1 MPIAHL
7 ASASERADQFTLQS
21 FLNCYLRE
29 YAKPKNLLTFTQNP
43 QKNNWP
49 LSLHQQWN
57 QCAGYTLTINLPVQQ
72 KKILLKTVSTK
83 LLSSTRCTFW
93 FGVY

>member
-72 KKILLKTVSTK
+72 KK
-83 LLSSTRCTFW
+83 F
-93 FGVY
+93 Y